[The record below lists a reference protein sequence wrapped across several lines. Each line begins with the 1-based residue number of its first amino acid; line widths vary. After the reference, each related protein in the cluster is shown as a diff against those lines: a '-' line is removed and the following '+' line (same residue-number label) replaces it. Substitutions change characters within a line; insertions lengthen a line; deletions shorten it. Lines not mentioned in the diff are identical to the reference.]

1 MPEGVSVNQIVSN
14 GYAFAA
20 ICSDGKVRCW
30 GHADYGG
37 EIPENLMP
45 EGVSVSIAE
54 MINEATPPFNT
65 DSTSTYC
72 TKS

>member
-1 MPEGVSVNQIVSN
+1 MG
-14 GYAFAA
+14 AFAA
-20 ICSDGKVRCW
+20 ICSDGEIRCW
-30 GHADYGG
+30 GNENWGG

-45 EGVSVSIAE
+45 ESISVSRAE